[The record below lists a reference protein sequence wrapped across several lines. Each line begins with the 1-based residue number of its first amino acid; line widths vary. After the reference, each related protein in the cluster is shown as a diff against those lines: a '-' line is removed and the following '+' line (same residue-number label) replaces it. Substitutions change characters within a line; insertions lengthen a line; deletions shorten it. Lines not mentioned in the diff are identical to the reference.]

1 MAVQTKEVA
10 YAAVGTIDAAVEK
23 IKVALDEVTSSLGDI
38 RKRAV
43 HAVEVAE
50 KRGEQVTRRATSR
63 TTTRSRRTARRPATS
78 RARSSGARS

>member
-23 IKVALDEVTSSLGDI
+23 IKAALDEVTSSLGDI

-50 KRGEQVTRRATSR
+50 KRGERVTRRATSR
-63 TTTRSRRTARRPATS
+63 TKKA
-78 RARSSGARS
+78 GAG